1 MQQVSSPPP
10 QKDEAT
16 LIEKTEP
23 LQSPHFHTSRLSH
36 MSVFAFLALICLLTV
51 FFAGLSLQTAAS
63 LQTHVTR
70 VGPTRTVGQTRS
82 TADVPPLLVPGA
94 STASVLKLSTEQSVV
109 YEQTNGI
116 YVTSTLNGTAQQI
129 TTPGY
134 VYNRAIPPIVT
145 LTGQLLYSGDGLWLT
160 DLFNGTA
167 KQIAT
172 LPPRQVITSLALSSD
187 GSTIAWSTEPIDGIG
202 NATIYAG
209 PLEESTV
216 IYTHDATD
224 CPCYRVFSFLPESS
238 SQDATSDTMLL
249 LTDDRGD
256 HHSVQYGLWTLNL
269 ADVPLETAQP
279 LLDGSVPQGP
289 LSLSPDGKTL
299 LYSTYQGVVPTP
311 NNGSVPSDVQ
321 GLNYANSI
329 SVANLTVSGSFTETK
344 VAMNLSQSIVPAQ
357 RDLSNDADYHWI
369 TTPIFSADGHTLVYV
384 EFSSDVQTPFTRH
397 SALYMVHISNTGN
410 HLTVQKPQL
419 METANAPYIELGT
432 WLSSSVVTFY
442 ANQTLYALDINNGAI
457 TPLAQTKTY
466 ARAIAVWS

>member
-16 LIEKTEP
+16 IIEKP
-23 LQSPHFHTSRLSH
+23 QPPQSHTSRLSYI
-36 MSVFAFLALICLLTV
+36 SVFAFLALICLLTV
-51 FFAGLSLQTAAS
+51 FFAGLSLQTATS
-63 LQTHVTR
+63 LQTRVTR
-70 VGPTRTVGQTRS
+70 VGPTRTAGQIRS
-82 TADVPPLLVPGA
+82 TADVSPLLVPGA
-94 STASVLKLSTEQSVV
+94 STASALKLSTQQYVV

-116 YVTSTLNGTAQQI
+116 FVTSTLDGTAQQI

-134 VYNRAIPPIVT
+134 AYNRAIPPIVT
-145 LTGQLLYSGDGLWLT
+145 PTGQLLYSGDGLWLT
-160 DLFNGTA
+160 DLFNGAA
-167 KQIAT
+167 KHIAT
-172 LPPRQVITSLALSSD
+172 LPPGQVITSLALSSD
-187 GSTIAWSTEPIDGIG
+187 GSTVAWSTEPIDGIG

-238 SQDATSDTMLL
+238 SPDSTSDTMLL
-249 LTDDRGD
+249 LADDRGD

-279 LLDGSVPQGP
+279 LLDGDAPQGP
-289 LSLSPDGKTL
+289 LALSPDGKTL
-299 LYSTYQGVVPTP
+299 LYSSYQGVVPTP
-311 NNGSVPSDVQ
+311 NNGSVPPDIQ

-329 SVANLTVSGSFTETK
+329 SVANIAVSGSFTETQ
-344 VAMNLSQSIVPAQ
+344 VTMGVSQEIVSPQ
-357 RDLSNDADYHWI
+357 RDLSNEADYHWI
-369 TTPIFSADGHTLVYV
+369 TTPLFSADGHTLVYV
-384 EFSSDVQTPFTRH
+384 EFSSDVQAPFTRH
-397 SALYMVHISNTGN
+397 SALYTVHISNTGN

-419 METANAPYIELGT
+419 METADAPYIELGT

-442 ANQTLYALDINNGAI
+442 ANQTLYALDISNGAI

-466 ARAIAVWS
+466 ARTIAVWS